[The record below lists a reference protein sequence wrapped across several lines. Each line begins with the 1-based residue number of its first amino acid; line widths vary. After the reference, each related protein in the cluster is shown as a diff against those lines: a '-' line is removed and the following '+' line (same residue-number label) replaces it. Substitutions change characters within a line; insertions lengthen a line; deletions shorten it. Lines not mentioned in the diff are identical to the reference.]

1 MQGLA
6 VWFAVLLAAMGLGA
20 QSSRGGRAVCPAGKG
35 GTKGRAI
42 PPPLQWLGPRR
53 SSRQAPASARQAAF
67 RRLERA
73 GYQAFYN
80 LNYAATLADF
90 HRLLRLAPNDP
101 EVWNH
106 LAQARLY
113 QEMYRV
119 GALQLSLY
127 GKHNGFFRA
136 RRRPL
141 DPRADAAFLAADRRA
156 RRLAQRELAH
166 GSPDAEAQYAL
177 AAAWGLQGTYDFT
190 LRKAYFAALGDAVKA
205 ARYARAAAR
214 ARPGWAAPQ
223 LILGVHDYIAGSL
236 PWTVRWLAHMA
247 GFSGSRREGL
257 ERLQRIAVS
266 GAPERVEA
274 QILLAVIDRR
284 QGWNRRAAAWLRGLR
299 RQYPGNA
306 LFAAAL
312 AATEEAAGEHRRA
325 LADYRWLARA
335 PHSDAPSYAQL
346 PWARI
351 WYQVGAIHRRL
362 GQSAAALR
370 AYARAE
376 QVPGAPARWRQKAAL
391 ASGEIEDAAG
401 RRQAAVA
408 DYRRCIAR
416 NPASPQARAA
426 RRWLRQA
433 YDPPGQHQ

>member
-6 VWFAVLLAAMGLGA
+6 VWFAVLVVAGGLGA
-20 QSSRGGRAVCPAGKG
+20 QSSRGG
-35 GTKGRAI
+35 
-42 PPPLQWLGPRR
+42 PRPSPR
-53 SSRQAPASARQAAF
+53 PAPASARQAAY

-80 LNYAATLADF
+80 LNYAATVADF
-90 HRLLRLAPNDP
+90 QRLLRLAPDDP
-101 EVWNH
+101 AVWNH
-106 LAQARLY
+106 LAQAQLY

-127 GKHNGFFRA
+127 GKTNGFFQA
-136 RRRPL
+136 RLRPL
-141 DPRADAAFLAADRRA
+141 DARAGATFLAADRQA
-156 RRLAQRELAH
+156 RLLARRELAH
-166 GSPDAEAQYAL
+166 GPPDAEAQYAL

-190 LRKAYFAALGDAVKA
+190 LRKDYFAALGDAVKA

-214 ARPGWAAPQ
+214 ARPGWAAPE

-247 GFSGSRREGL
+247 GFSGSRWEGL
-257 ERLQRIAVS
+257 ERLRRIAASRV
-266 GAPERVEA
+266 PQRVEA
-274 QILLAVIDRR
+274 QILLAVLDRR
-284 QGWNRRAAAWLRGLR
+284 QGWNRQAAAWLRGLR
-299 RQYPGNA
+299 RQYPENA

-312 AATEEAAGEHRRA
+312 AATEEAAGEHHRA
-325 LADYRWLARA
+325 LAAYRWLARA
-335 PHSDAPSYAQL
+335 PHPDAPSYAQL

-351 WYQVGAIHRRL
+351 WYQVGTIHRRL

-376 QVPGAPARWRQKAAL
+376 HMPGAPAPWRQQAAL
-391 ASGEIEDAAG
+391 AAGEIEDAAG

-408 DYRRCIAR
+408 DYRWCIAR
-416 NPASPQARAA
+416 NPASPPARAA
-426 RRWLRQA
+426 RRWLRRA
-433 YDPPGQHQ
+433 YDPPGQHR